1 MRLIHILPTLALA
14 AAAACS
20 PTYTSA
26 GTSGETP
33 APSTSTTGDMA
44 GMTQYS
50 ANLAAMNGSTVH
62 GTATVHSMAAGQ
74 QTVQLQISGGT
85 PGATY
90 PWHIHSGSCADGMT
104 PVVGSPSVY
113 TALGTSGDGT
123 ASLTATIPVTL
134 DPNAIAHRL
143 PRPPI
148 RPCASHTPCPPSF
161 SPQQPARPP
170 IPPPA
175 PAAKLQLPPPPPLA
189 T

>member
-14 AAAACS
+14 AAAGCS
-20 PTYTSA
+20 PSYTSA

-90 PWHIHSGSCADGMT
+90 PWHIHTGSCADGMT
-104 PVVGSPSVY
+104 PVVGNGASY

-134 DPNAIAHRL
+134 DPNQRYHVNVH
-143 PRPPI
+143 
-148 RPCASHTPCPPSF
+148 ASPTDMGTIVSCGDLT
-161 SPQQPARPP
+161 R
-170 IPPPA
+170 
-175 PAAKLQLPPPPPLA
+175 
-189 T
+189 